1 MKQTNDK
8 TKKEQ
13 IKKRR
18 VSRLMSSKETANL
31 SSANTTLV
39 DESQFEPQTQKTI
52 MENFNQMQTE
62 IEPKIENKKKAKKA
76 VRFNEKTI
84 LINEANLIDEANL
97 KPEKSHSNIR
107 KN

>member
-1 MKQTNDK
+1 
-8 TKKEQ
+8 
-13 IKKRR
+13 
-18 VSRLMSSKETANL
+18 MSSKDSMNL

-52 MENFNQMQTE
+52 IENVKIQTE

-76 VRFNEKTI
+76 VRFSEKTI

-107 KN
+107 KNYSSNKSVLYKKLKLTHSF